1 MEGHCIWREVQRVF
15 HVSRHAVRVQICRP
29 SRRYGQNGVL
39 QPYDL
44 PVTRGRGAERV
55 GVRCAIEWRQ
65 ANADYVRTTKDVD
78 VCMRRVDL
86 ERAAIA
92 LKPHGFELTEVK
104 GIPMFFDGS
113 DATPKQAVHIVL
125 AEDPVP
131 DIGEGVRDETFHWK
145 RVELDRLLT
154 MKMIANRA
162 HDHVH
167 VMNLYRSGAI
177 DRTCIDRVPAH
188 PRMHLK
194 DVLDRCDRE
203 YGNSPH

>member
-1 MEGHCIWREVQRVF
+1 MLRTAC
-15 HVSRHAVRVQICRP
+15 
-29 SRRYGQNGVL
+29 YGQNAAL

-55 GVRCAIEWRQ
+55 
-65 ANADYVRTTKDVD
+65 
-78 VCMRRVDL
+78 
-86 ERAAIA
+86 
-92 LKPHGFELTEVK
+92 
-104 GIPMFFDGS
+104 
-113 DATPKQAVHIVL
+113 
-125 AEDPVP
+125 
-131 DIGEGVRDETFHWK
+131 GVRDETFHWK

-177 DRTCIDRVPAH
+177 DCTCIDRVPAH
-188 PRMHLK
+188 LRMPLK
-194 DVLDRCDRE
+194 DVLDRCDCE